1 VIPPRPTAHSAAS
14 SVPISEAIGPDA
26 TPLGA
31 AAPSPAAGA
40 IPASS
45 SGPSWTAERLARVRA
60 REPVALEEFFEAHF
74 ERVHALVYRL
84 LGERALSEDVTQEV
98 FFKAYRALDRL
109 DPERDPGPWLTAIA
123 YNACRD
129 VWRSGSHR
137 MGRRSTS
144 IEADP
149 ATSGRLAAL
158 GDDPERALL
167 RAERERLVR
176 EAIVRLPE
184 PLRAAVLLYD
194 YQDLSH
200 QQVAE
205 LLGIDHAAARKR
217 YSRAL
222 KALGKLLKGSL
233 S

>member
-1 VIPPRPTAHSAAS
+1 VTSPPPRAQSAGS
-14 SVPISEAIGPDA
+14 SVPISDEAGASAVPGA
-26 TPLGA
+26 TPV
-31 AAPSPAAGA
+31 PSNAAGA
-40 IPASS
+40 VPD
-45 SGPSWTAERLARVRA
+45 PSARAWTAERLARVRA
-60 REPVALEEFFEAHF
+60 REPEILEEFFEAHF
-74 ERVHALVYRL
+74 DRIHGLVYRL
-84 LGERALSEDVTQEV
+84 LGERALAEDVTQDV

-144 IEADP
+144 IEADEP
-149 ATSGRLAAL
+149 TRARLAAP
-158 GDDPERALL
+158 GDDPEQALL
-167 RAERERLVR
+167 RDERERLVR
-176 EAIVRLPE
+176 EAIARLPE

-194 YQDLSH
+194 YQDLGH
-200 QQVAE
+200 QEAAA

-222 KALGKLLKGSL
+222 QALGKLLRGAL
-233 S
+233 A

>member
-1 VIPPRPTAHSAAS
+1 MVEAGSGGPTR
-14 SVPISEAIGPDA
+14 
-26 TPLGA
+26 
-31 AAPSPAAGA
+31 AP
-40 IPASS
+40 
-45 SGPSWTAERLARVRA
+45 WTADRLARVRA
-60 REPVALEEFFEAHF
+60 REPEILEEFFEAHF
-74 ERVHALVYRL
+74 DRIHGLVHRL
-84 LGERALSEDVTQEV
+84 LGERALSEDVTQDV

-137 MGRRSTS
+137 MGRRSRS
-144 IEADP
+144 IESDE
-149 ATSGRLAAL
+149 ATRGRLVAP

-167 RAERERLVR
+167 RGERERLVR
-176 EAIVRLPE
+176 QAIDRLPE

-205 LLGIDHAAARKR
+205 LMGIDHAAARKR

-222 KALGKLLKGSL
+222 KELGKHLKGVVS
-233 S
+233 